1 MFVLHLNWSH
11 GSLRVWGEHSQR
23 FITAR
28 DTAIATGTHPYAATI
43 AELRAALAPALEH
56 ARTAS
61 GDDARIAA
69 EGSLTDSSLMLLLPH
84 SDTAIGQL
92 PLPSDRLSACDEVAG
107 FSAEP
112 EETLAPIE
120 VPAVALDPR
129 TAFALLR
136 VLDTESTDDTVAW
149 GHDARWWN
157 AVSQFT
163 QHLINDQRV
172 IPTVV
177 QERNGSMFAAWRPW
191 LQDAPNHSKF
201 TALVRGAPA
210 LVRAAEGAGAAT
222 TLLEQSMGP
231 GPRPAC
237 RLAHRT
243 LERRSCGA
251 PAFRCGFKHCA
262 HGSAMDCQ
270 PGRHRR
276 GPRDAPAPATSG
288 AASRTVSRARWSRR

>member
-1 MFVLHLNWSH
+1 
-11 GSLRVWGEHSQR
+11 
-23 FITAR
+23 
-28 DTAIATGTHPYAATI
+28 
-43 AELRAALAPALEH
+43 
-56 ARTAS
+56 
-61 GDDARIAA
+61 
-69 EGSLTDSSLMLLLPH
+69 MLLLPH

-92 PLPSDRLSACDEVAG
+92 PLPSDRLSACDDIAG

-136 VLDTESTDDTVAW
+136 ILDTESTDDTVAW

-222 TLLEQSMGP
+222 TLLEQSMGAFVDSSVRDIMELENYSEALDGRDP
-231 GPRPAC
+231 DRDPHVAWLTGLLSAEVAVRQPSAVESSIVRTARQWIANLEDIGKVCNNLRRDLEHRLSWCC
-237 RLAHRT
+237 RD
-243 LERRSCGA
+243 RSQSMVG
-251 PAFRCGFKHCA
+251 
-262 HGSAMDCQ
+262 
-270 PGRHRR
+270 
-276 GPRDAPAPATSG
+276 TW
-288 AASRTVSRARWSRR
+288 RARHTPETPSC